1 MSSEWWSEGST
12 EREGGQR
19 KCFFSKAKD
28 GGREEGQNA
37 MPAQKARKGATLD
50 PLVEGLD
57 STAITRRPMLGLAG
71 GAAVGATLLGAM
83 PKPASAL
90 TVISQVSN
98 PAQFVTPHYLVMP
111 STGGRTCV
119 ALTGIVLATLKGISE
134 TQWRRETFRILP
146 SLSDARQAAG
156 FPGNYWFRA
165 VHGTAFATLSAIY
178 NDNVANDAGWAI
190 DAFRLVNLRTLLP
203 HAILEVDTAVRD
215 TDGCILRL
223 GYNIAMLG
231 TFEESDL
238 T

>member
-1 MSSEWWSEGST
+1 MRW
-12 EREGGQR
+12 
-19 KCFFSKAKD
+19 FFSKAKD

-57 STAITRRPMLGLAG
+57 STAISRRRMLGLAG

-111 STGGRTCV
+111 STGGRTYV

-215 TDGCILRL
+215 TDGYILRL